1 MPRASPSP
9 CEQSPELDVAAPS
22 EPDSHLRAD
31 LMRQGPL
38 AGRYPAV
45 AAMVTLAL
53 IPYLALSSAID
64 PLVPIISEQ
73 LHMSAQAMSL
83 SSGLGNA
90 AYAVGTVLAVQFAQH
105 LPQRRMLLGYAVV
118 LVVGSL
124 LAAAA
129 QNSGMFIGGHVL
141 QGLAT
146 SMLLIAAAPPLTIG
160 FPRDKLRNTAVIM
173 NMCVFGAVALGPF
186 IGGVQAEAHA
196 WRPLFWIVAA
206 IAVLALIMAALTFED
221 APPADLDAPRDLKA
235 IALAT
240 VGCTAAFVGAAQL
253 TTHDIGD
260 LAASVPMFGG
270 LALIVVLIVYQFRAQ
285 RPLLT
290 VRTMMTSAIPVAGVG
305 VALFAAAAS
314 VAATALTA
322 NVLLQGFSPVQVG
335 LLYLPEVGGAIVMA
349 VVFGFVITRKAM
361 HYLPLVGMAL
371 LAAGIVVFGFALPGN
386 VPLILVGSGLTGLA
400 LGATVAP
407 ALFVAGFSLQSA
419 SLQRVFAI
427 IELLRA
433 VAAFMVAPILAHVA
447 IALPGDLNAGTGVT
461 LWIGFGLAIA
471 GAVFGVAIYA
481 LSGARPQKP
490 DLDEFLDGDSP
501 AWYSPPLLARIRSG
515 VPSPVAVPG
524 RAEPTP
530 VQWDGPTSV
539 GPAVLAYDGTDLAG
553 NAIQQAATQLGP
565 GRCALVVCV
574 WQPADVGFTPT
585 DDEHFDADRASQ
597 VRLAAERAAAHGALL
612 AEQAGFRVESI
623 AVEAAPTWQG
633 IVRAAD
639 EHGASLIV
647 LGPHRRSG
655 LLGHLQGSVAAAVI
669 AHSDIP
675 VMVFPERSSAA
686 RDSVLTLQP
695 APASPSRASRDAARW
710 S

>member
-1 MPRASPSP
+1 
-9 CEQSPELDVAAPS
+9 
-22 EPDSHLRAD
+22 
-31 LMRQGPL
+31 MRQGPL

-53 IPYLALSSAID
+53 IPYLALSAAID

-73 LHMSAQAMSL
+73 LHMTAQEMSL

-118 LVVGSL
+118 LAAGSV

-129 QNSGMFIGGHVL
+129 QNAPMFIGGHVL

-186 IGGVQAEAHA
+186 VGGVQAESHA
-196 WRPLFWIVAA
+196 WRPLFWIVAG
-206 IAVLALIMAALTFED
+206 IALLALILAALTFDD
-221 APPADLDAPRDLKA
+221 APPADLDAPRDLLA
-235 IALAT
+235 IALAA

-253 TTHDIGD
+253 TSHGFGD
-260 LAASVPMFGG
+260 AAVTVPMLGG
-270 LALIVVLIVYQFRAQ
+270 LALIVVLIVYQFRAR

-290 VRTMMTSAIPVAGVG
+290 VRTMLTSAIPAAGVG

-314 VAATALTA
+314 VAATVLTA
-322 NVLLQGFSPVQVG
+322 NVFLRTYSPVHVG
-335 LLYLPEVGGAIVMA
+335 LLYLPELGGAIVMA
-349 VVFGFVITRKAM
+349 FLFGAVISRRAM

-371 LAAGIVVFGFALPGN
+371 LAAGIVVFRIAIPAN
-386 VPLILVGSGLTGLA
+386 QPLVLLGSALTGLA

-407 ALFVAGFSLQSA
+407 ALFVAGFSLQSN

-433 VAAFMVAPILAHVA
+433 VAAFMVAPVLAHFAVTA
-447 IALPGDLNAGTGVT
+447 AADLSTGTGYA
-461 LWIGFGLAIA
+461 LWIGFGLAIG
-471 GAVFGVAIYA
+471 GAAFGVTIYS
-481 LSGARPQKP
+481 LSGARPQRP
-490 DLDEFLDGDSP
+490 DLDRFLDGESP

-515 VPSPVAVPG
+515 LPSPAAVAENAPSY
-524 RAEPTP
+524 
-530 VQWDGPTSV
+530 PTSNHRDAPAPV
-539 GPAVLAYDGTDLAG
+539 GPVLFAYDGSELAAH
-553 NAIQQAATQLGP
+553 AIAQAATQLTP
-565 GRCALVVCV
+565 RRDALVVCV
-574 WQPADVGFTPT
+574 WQPVDVGFTPT
-585 DDEHFDADRASQ
+585 DGKQFDADQATE
-597 VRLAAERAAAHGALL
+597 VRRAAERTAAHGASL
-612 AEQAGFRVESI
+612 AYDAGFRARSI

-633 IVRAAD
+633 IVQTAVKHD
-639 EHGASLIV
+639 ASLIV

-655 LLGHLQGSVAAAVI
+655 LLGHLQGSVAAAVV
-669 AHSDIP
+669 AHSTTPVLVIP
-675 VMVFPERSSAA
+675 Q
-686 RDSVLTLQP
+686 LQTVNGH
-695 APASPSRASRDAARW
+695 ACAT
-710 S
+710 

>member
-1 MPRASPSP
+1 
-9 CEQSPELDVAAPS
+9 
-22 EPDSHLRAD
+22 
-31 LMRQGPL
+31 MRQGPL

-53 IPYLALSSAID
+53 IPYLALSAAID
-64 PLVPIISEQ
+64 PLVPIITSE
-73 LHMSAQAMSL
+73 LHISTQTMSL

-118 LVVGSL
+118 LVVGSVL
-124 LAAAA
+124 TAAAVNGA
-129 QNSGMFIGGHVL
+129 MYVGGHVL

-186 IGGVQAEAHA
+186 IGGVQASAHA

-206 IAVLALIMAALTFED
+206 IALSALILAALTFDD
-221 APPADLDAPRDLKA
+221 APPADLDAPRDLTA

-240 VGCTAAFVGAAQL
+240 VGCTAAFIGAAQL
-253 TTHDIGD
+253 TTHSFGD
-260 LAASVPMFGG
+260 AAATLPMVGG
-270 LALIVVLIVYQFRAQ
+270 LILIVVLIVYQYRAR

-290 VRTMMTSAIPVAGVG
+290 IRTMMTSAIPVAGVG

-322 NVLLQGFSPVQVG
+322 NVLLQTYNPVRVG
-335 LLYLPEVGGAIVMA
+335 LLYLPELGGAIVMA
-349 VVFGFVITRKAM
+349 VVFGFVISRRAM
-361 HYLPLVGMAL
+361 HYLPLLGMAL
-371 LAAGIVVFGFALPGN
+371 LAAGILVYRIALPAN
-386 VPLILVGSGLTGLA
+386 QPLALLGALLTGLA

-433 VAAFMVAPILAHVA
+433 VAAFMVAPILAHIA
-447 IALPGDLNAGTGVT
+447 DALPGDLNEGTGVT
-461 LWIGFGLAIA
+461 LWIGFALAIG
-471 GAVFGVAIYA
+471 GAIFGVAVYA
-481 LSGARPQKP
+481 LSGARPQAP

-501 AWYSPPLLARIRSG
+501 AWYSPPLLAKLRRRL
-515 VPSPVAVPG
+515 PVAVAASGSP
-524 RAEPTP
+524 RAAPAP
-530 VQWDGPTSV
+530 SAVVALPSSDGP
-539 GPAVLAYDGTDLAG
+539 VLFAYDGSELAAC
-553 NAIQQAATQLGP
+553 AIRQAAAQLP
-565 GRCALVVCV
+565 TGRDAVVVCI
-574 WQPADVGFTPT
+574 WQPVDVGFTPSDT
-585 DDEHFDADRASQ
+585 KHFDADKASE
-597 VRLAAERAAAHGALL
+597 VRCAAERTAAHGAAL
-612 AEQAGFRVESI
+612 AEQAGFRTCSMAI
-623 AVEAAPTWQG
+623 EATPTWKG

-639 EHGASLIV
+639 ESSSSLIV

-655 LLGHLQGSVAAAVI
+655 LLGHLQGSVAAAVV
-669 AHSDIP
+669 AHSVVPVLLIP
-675 VMVFPERSSAA
+675 E
-686 RDSVLTLQP
+686 QP
-695 APASPSRASRDAARW
+695 CVS
-710 S
+710 

>member
-1 MPRASPSP
+1 
-9 CEQSPELDVAAPS
+9 
-22 EPDSHLRAD
+22 
-31 LMRQGPL
+31 MRQGPL

-53 IPYLALSSAID
+53 IPYLALSAALD
-64 PLVPIISEQ
+64 PLVPIISAQ
-73 LHMSAQAMSL
+73 LHMSAQEMSL

-105 LPQRRMLLGYAVV
+105 LPQRRMLLAYAVV
-118 LVVGSL
+118 LAVGSV

-129 QNSGMFIGGHVL
+129 QNSTMFIGGHVL

-160 FPRDKLRNTAVIM
+160 FPREKLRNTAVIM

-186 IGGVQAEAHA
+186 IGGVQAASHA
-196 WRPLFWIVAA
+196 WRPLFWVVAGV
-206 IAVLALIMAALTFED
+206 AVLALLMAALTFED

-235 IALAT
+235 ILLAA

-253 TTHDIGD
+253 TTHPFSDP
-260 LAASVPMFGG
+260 AASVPMFGG
-270 LALIVVLIVYQFRAQ
+270 LALIVVLIVYQFRAAQ
-285 RPLLT
+285 PLLT

-322 NVLLQGFSPVQVG
+322 NVLMQHFSAVQVG
-335 LLYLPEVGGAIVMA
+335 LIYLPEVGGAMVMA
-349 VVFGFVITRKAM
+349 VVFGYVITRKAM

-371 LAAGIVVFGFALPGN
+371 LAAGIVVFRFALPDHVG
-386 VPLILVGSGLTGLA
+386 LALVGSLLTGLA

-447 IALPGDLNAGTGVT
+447 GAMSGDLNVGTGVT
-461 LWIGFGLAIA
+461 LWIGLGLAIG
-471 GAVFGVAIYA
+471 GAIFGVAIYA
-481 LSGARPQKP
+481 LSGARPQDP

-501 AWYSPPLLARIRSG
+501 AWYSPPLLARLRG
-515 VPSPVAVPG
+515 VPVAPPAP
-524 RAEPTP
+524 AERVTAP
-530 VQWDGPTSV
+530 VQWHESQPV
-539 GPAVLAYDGTDLAG
+539 VFAYDGTRLADK
-553 NAIQQAATQLGP
+553 AIRYAAGQLEP

-585 DDEHFDADRASQ
+585 DAKHFDADQAGE
-597 VRLAAERAAAHGALL
+597 VRRAAERTAAHGASL
-612 AEQAGFRVESI
+612 AEAAGFHATSM
-623 AVEAAPTWQG
+623 AVEAAPTWKG
-633 IVRAAD
+633 IVRTAT
-639 EHGASLIV
+639 EHDASLIV
-647 LGPHRRSG
+647 LAPHRRSG
-655 LLGHLQGSVAAAVI
+655 LLGLVQGSVTGAVI

-675 VMVFPERSSAA
+675 VMVVPESATPA
-686 RDSVLTLQP
+686 YVADSALEQ
-695 APASPSRASRDAARW
+695 AASR
-710 S
+710 

>member
-1 MPRASPSP
+1 
-9 CEQSPELDVAAPS
+9 
-22 EPDSHLRAD
+22 
-31 LMRQGPL
+31 
-38 AGRYPAV
+38 
-45 AAMVTLAL
+45 MVTLAL
-53 IPYLALSSAID
+53 IPYLALSAAMD
-64 PLVPIISEQ
+64 PLVPIVSEQ
-73 LHMSAQAMSL
+73 LHMSTQAMSL
-83 SSGLGNA
+83 SAGLGNA

-118 LVVGSL
+118 LAVGSV

-129 QNSGMFIGGHVL
+129 QNPGMFIGGHVL

-196 WRPLFWIVAA
+196 WRPLFWIVAG
-206 IAVLALIMAALTFED
+206 IASLALVMAALTFED

-235 IALAT
+235 IALAA

-253 TTHDIGD
+253 TTHAFSD

-270 LALIVVLIVYQFRAQ
+270 LALIVVLIVYQFKAQ

-290 VRTMMTSAIPVAGVG
+290 VRTMLTSAIPVAGVG

-322 NVLLQGFSPVQVG
+322 NVLMQGFSPVQVG
-335 LLYLPEVGGAIVMA
+335 LIYLPEVGGAVVMA
-349 VVFGFVITRKAM
+349 VVFGFVITRRAM

-371 LAAGIVVFGFALPGN
+371 LAAGIVVFRLALPVN
-386 VPLILVGSGLTGLA
+386 VPLALVGSALTGLA

-461 LWIGFGLAIA
+461 LWIGLGLSIG
-471 GAVFGVAIYA
+471 GAVFGVAVYA

-490 DLDEFLDGDSP
+490 DLDEFLDGESP
-501 AWYSPPLLARIRSG
+501 AWYSPPLLARLRSG
-515 VPSPVAVPG
+515 VPSPVAARKRV
-524 RAEPTP
+524 EPTAVPAHWDEPDAAGP
-530 VQWDGPTSV
+530 VV
-539 GPAVLAYDGTDLAG
+539 FAYDGTELAQK
-553 NAIQQAATQLGP
+553 AIQQAAHRLEP

-585 DDEHFDADRASQ
+585 DKQHFDADQASE
-597 VRLAAERAAAHGALL
+597 VRRAAERTAAHGASL
-612 AEQAGFRVESI
+612 AEEAGFRAQSI
-623 AVEAAPTWQG
+623 AVEAAPTWKG
-633 IVRAAD
+633 IVHAAD

-655 LLGHLQGSVAAAVI
+655 LLGHLQGSVAGAVMS
-669 AHSDIP
+669 HSDIP
-675 VMVFPERSSAA
+675 VMAVPSDEPLRVDRLPAA
-686 RDSVLTLQP
+686 N
-695 APASPSRASRDAARW
+695 
-710 S
+710 

>member
-1 MPRASPSP
+1 M
-9 CEQSPELDVAAPS
+9 
-22 EPDSHLRAD
+22 
-31 LMRQGPL
+31 
-38 AGRYPAV
+38 
-45 AAMVTLAL
+45 
-53 IPYLALSSAID
+53 
-64 PLVPIISEQ
+64 
-73 LHMSAQAMSL
+73 
-83 SSGLGNA
+83 GNA

-105 LPQRRMLLGYAVV
+105 LPQRRMLLVYAVV
-118 LVVGSL
+118 LVVGSV

-235 IALAT
+235 IALAA

-253 TTHDIGD
+253 TTHAFSD

-461 LWIGFGLAIA
+461 LWIGLGLSIG
-471 GAVFGVAIYA
+471 GAMFGVAIYA

-490 DLDEFLDGDSP
+490 DLDEFLDGESP
-501 AWYSPPLLARIRSG
+501 AWYSPPLLARLRSG
-515 VPSPVAVPG
+515 LPSPVAAPE
-524 RAEPTP
+524 RAEPTT
-530 VQWDGPTSV
+530 VRHWDRPTVRRTGVVRIRRNRLGGEGNSTSSGPTRARAMRV
-539 GPAVLAYDGTDLAG
+539 GGMRVAAG
-553 NAIQQAATQLGP
+553 
-565 GRCALVVCV
+565 GRRV
-574 WQPADVGFTPT
+574 
-585 DDEHFDADRASQ
+585 HADR
-597 VRLAAERAAAHGALL
+597 
-612 AEQAGFRVESI
+612 
-623 AVEAAPTWQG
+623 
-633 IVRAAD
+633 
-639 EHGASLIV
+639 
-647 LGPHRRSG
+647 
-655 LLGHLQGSVAAAVI
+655 
-669 AHSDIP
+669 
-675 VMVFPERSSAA
+675 
-686 RDSVLTLQP
+686 
-695 APASPSRASRDAARW
+695 
-710 S
+710 

>member
-1 MPRASPSP
+1 
-9 CEQSPELDVAAPS
+9 
-22 EPDSHLRAD
+22 
-31 LMRQGPL
+31 
-38 AGRYPAV
+38 
-45 AAMVTLAL
+45 MVTLAL
-53 IPYLALSSAID
+53 IPYLALSAAMD
-64 PLVPIISEQ
+64 PLVPIVSEQ
-73 LHMSAQAMSL
+73 LHMSTQAMSL
-83 SSGLGNA
+83 SAGLGNA

-118 LVVGSL
+118 LAVGSV

-129 QNSGMFIGGHVL
+129 QNPGMFIGGHVL

-196 WRPLFWIVAA
+196 WRPLFWIVAG

-235 IALAT
+235 IALAA

-253 TTHDIGD
+253 TTHAFSD

-270 LALIVVLIVYQFRAQ
+270 LALIVVLIVYQFKAQ

-290 VRTMMTSAIPVAGVG
+290 VRTMLTSAIPVAGVG

-322 NVLLQGFSPVQVG
+322 NVLMQGFSPVQVG
-335 LLYLPEVGGAIVMA
+335 LIYLPEVGGAVVMA
-349 VVFGFVITRKAM
+349 VVFGFVITRRAM

-371 LAAGIVVFGFALPGN
+371 LAAGIVVFRLALPVN
-386 VPLILVGSGLTGLA
+386 VPLALVGSALTGLA

-461 LWIGFGLAIA
+461 LWIGLGLSIG
-471 GAVFGVAIYA
+471 GAVFGVAVYA

-490 DLDEFLDGDSP
+490 DLDEFLDGESP
-501 AWYSPPLLARIRSG
+501 AWYSPPLLARLRSG
-515 VPSPVAVPG
+515 VPSPVAARKRV
-524 RAEPTP
+524 EPTAVPAHWDEPDAAGP
-530 VQWDGPTSV
+530 VV
-539 GPAVLAYDGTDLAG
+539 FAYDGTELAQK
-553 NAIQQAATQLGP
+553 AIQQAAHRLEP

-585 DDEHFDADRASQ
+585 DKQHFDADQASE
-597 VRLAAERAAAHGALL
+597 VRRAAERTAAHGASL
-612 AEQAGFRVESI
+612 AEEAGFRAQSI
-623 AVEAAPTWQG
+623 AVEAAPTWKG
-633 IVRAAD
+633 IVHAAD

-655 LLGHLQGSVAAAVI
+655 LLGHLQGSVAGAVMS
-669 AHSDIP
+669 HSDIP
-675 VMVFPERSSAA
+675 VMAVPSDEPLRVDRLPAA
-686 RDSVLTLQP
+686 N
-695 APASPSRASRDAARW
+695 
-710 S
+710 